1 MDFTRLFDIL
11 DYQLKRFPRK
21 DAFANRN
28 ATAQWEIMS
37 TEKAVHERNCMSA
50 GLLQMGFHRGQR
62 MGIITHCGSTK
73 WMIADLAMLQI
84 GIVPVPIHATARPD
98 EIAHIIKDAELVGC
112 FVSNEEM
119 LQKVTSFTTVTS
131 ASLSDRGERSDQSD
145 QRSRSCRLISF
156 EQMEGATPWNQVIC
170 EPDEHDLQKI
180 QYLRDMV
187 QPSDLATILYTSG
200 STGMPKGVMLTHNNI
215 VSNIKSVLAIV
226 PVDSSMIALSFLPLS
241 HIFER
246 TVCYLYQAAGT
257 GIWFSDSMET
267 LPLTLKEVRPHF
279 FAAVPRVLERSYE
292 RLKDERDKK
301 GFLGKK
307 IINWALELG
316 ERFPFAGGDAMPFT
330 YRLQWMAANILVFR
344 KWRKAMGGRLSGI
357 VVGAAALQPRLGRLF
372 SAAGIAVRE
381 GYGLTETSPVVA
393 FNRFE
398 PGGVHFGTVGIP
410 APGVDVRISQP
421 DENGEGEVEVKGY
434 NVMQGYLNLP
444 EETREKFTEDGWLRT
459 GDKGKFEHK
468 RFLRITGRISEIFK
482 TTSGKFVAP
491 AFVEQQLRTSPFI
504 EHALVYGLNQPT
516 VSAIIVPD
524 FVHLEQWCKTN
535 KVHWTAPEFMV
546 INPKIEKL
554 FREEMDKINETLL
567 GQPERIKDIKLVSD
581 TWTAEN
587 GMLTPSLKL
596 RRAILMEKYVSS
608 I

>member
-1 MDFTRLFDIL
+1 
-11 DYQLKRFPRK
+11 
-21 DAFANRN
+21 
-28 ATAQWEIMS
+28 
-37 TEKAVHERNCMSA
+37 
-50 GLLQMGFHRGQR
+50 
-62 MGIITHCGSTK
+62 
-73 WMIADLAMLQI
+73 
-84 GIVPVPIHATARPD
+84 
-98 EIAHIIKDAELVGC
+98 
-112 FVSNEEM
+112 
-119 LQKVTSFTTVTS
+119 
-131 ASLSDRGERSDQSD
+131 
-145 QRSRSCRLISF
+145 
-156 EQMEGATPWNQVIC
+156 
-170 EPDEHDLQKI
+170 
-180 QYLRDMV
+180 
-187 QPSDLATILYTSG
+187 
-200 STGMPKGVMLTHNNI
+200 MPKGVMLTHNNI

-226 PVDSSMIALSFLPLS
+226 PVDSTMIALSFLPLS

-267 LPLTLKEVRPHF
+267 LPQTLKEVRPHF
-279 FAAVPRVLERSYE
+279 FAAVPRVLERSYD

-301 GFLGKK
+301 GYLGQK
-307 IINWALELG
+307 IINWALALG

-372 SAAGIAVRE
+372 SAAGVAVRE

-410 APGVDVRISQP
+410 APGVDVRINAP

-434 NVMQGYLNLP
+434 NVMSGYLNLP

-459 GDKGKFEHK
+459 GDKGKFEYK

-482 TTSGKFVAP
+482 TTAGKFVAP

-524 FVHLEQWCKTN
+524 FAHLEHWCQAN
-535 KVHWTAPEFMV
+535 KVHWTAPEFMI

-554 FREEMDKINETLL
+554 FREEMDKINEALL
-567 GQPERIKDIKLVSD
+567 GQPERIKDFKLVSD

-596 RRAILMEKYVSS
+596 RRTILMEKY
-608 I
+608 IAPT